1 MIYTDYYDC
10 DEFDGAF
17 NEVCETY
24 KSSID
29 PFYCLD
35 CSRDTA
41 RYKIDRKGYLYFVLS
56 RYTVSQFKLRRAYSY
71 LKRHPYILDYSSID
85 GNRKLY
91 TSLGNVSF
99 RLCVNSI
106 KEACMDGKDKKSIDV
121 LCKVFQGKYSFKCH
135 EISSILGI
143 DYDYIVTAFVN
154 SPLDGYKYLHSFV
167 LDGDDV
173 YDFAKNLKMKKED
186 YYDLLDPDVLSKIKG
201 NTFVDEL
208 QTASHNYPPMRL
220 KDYLVRHDELI
231 LRK

>member
-1 MIYTDYYDC
+1 MIYTDYYDY
-10 DEFDGAF
+10 DEFDKALKD
-17 NEVCETY
+17 VSVID
-24 KSSID
+24 KSGID
-29 PFYCLD
+29 PFYNLD
-35 CSRDTA
+35 SNLQNSY
-41 RYKIDRKGYLYFVLS
+41 YKIDRKGYLYFILS
-56 RYTVSQFKLRRAYSY
+56 RYTVNLFNLRRAYDY
-71 LKRHPYILDYSSID
+71 LEKHPYILDYSSLA
-85 GNRKLY
+85 GNKKIF

-106 KEACMDGKDKKSIDV
+106 KEACMDGKDKKTIDV
-121 LCKVFQGKYSFKCH
+121 LCKVYQGKYSFKCH

-167 LDGDDV
+167 EDGDDV
-173 YDFAKNLKMKKED
+173 YDFSKNLKMKKED
-186 YYDLLDPDVLSKIKG
+186 YFGLLDPDILSKIKG
-201 NTFVDEL
+201 NTFVDDL